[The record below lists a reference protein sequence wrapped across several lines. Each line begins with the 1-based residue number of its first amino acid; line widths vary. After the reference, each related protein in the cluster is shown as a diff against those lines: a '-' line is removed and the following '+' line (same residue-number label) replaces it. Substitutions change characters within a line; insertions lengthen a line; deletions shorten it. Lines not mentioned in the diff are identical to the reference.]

1 MTASDRVVA
10 EGMRLDAEAL
20 GGKPTSLWRTTL
32 RRLFQRRSAVVGM
45 TILGILVAAAVLAP
59 VIAPFPPDQ
68 VLIGLEDGIKKRSA
82 PCIHLLG
89 CPADQP
95 EHILGVDGNVR
106 DYFSRIVFGSRFSLI
121 IGFTTV
127 GFAVVIGTALGAVA
141 GYLGGWIDNV
151 IMRVMDV
158 LLAFPSLLL
167 AIAIVS
173 VLGPGLINALLAIG
187 IVTIPAFARVMR
199 ASVLSVKETNF
210 VAASKALGAG
220 TVRILLV
227 SVLPNAVTPLIVLG
241 TLEVASAIL
250 SAAALSFLGLGAQP
264 PTPEWGSMLSA
275 ERNQVFTAPHLVFF
289 PGMAITLTVLGFNL
303 LGDGLRDALDPRL
316 GRESKVEV
324 V

>member
-1 MTASDRVVA
+1 
-10 EGMRLDAEAL
+10 
-20 GGKPTSLWRTTL
+20 
-32 RRLFQRRSAVVGM
+32 M

-68 VLIGLEDGIKKRSA
+68 VLIGLEDGIKKRSG

-89 CPADQP
+89 CPEDQP

>member
-1 MTASDRVVA
+1 MTASKRLVA
-10 EGMRLDAEAL
+10 EGMDLDAEAL
-20 GGKPTSLWRTTL
+20 AGKPTSLWRTTMH
-32 RRLFQRRSAVVGM
+32 RLFQRRSAIVGM
-45 TILGILVAAAVLAP
+45 AMLGILVATAILAP
-59 VIAPFPPDQ
+59 VIAPFAPDQ
-68 VLIGLEDGIKKRSA
+68 VLIGIEEGVKKRSG

-89 CPADQP
+89 CPEDQP

-106 DYFSRIVFGSRFSLI
+106 DFFSRMIFGSRFSLI

-127 GFAVVIGTALGAVA
+127 GFAIVIGTTLGALA
-141 GYLGGWIDNV
+141 GYLGGWIDNT

-167 AIAIVS
+167 AIA
-173 VLGPGLINALLAIG
+173 
-187 IVTIPAFARVMR
+187 
-199 ASVLSVKETNF
+199 SVLSVKETDF
-210 VAASKALGAG
+210 VAASKALGAS
-220 TVRILLV
+220 TVRILLG
-227 SVLPNAVTPLIVLG
+227 SVLPNAMAPLIVLG

-289 PGMAITLTVLGFNL
+289 PGLAITLTVLGFNL

-316 GRESKVEV
+316 GRGTKVEV